1 MGRRADEEEGQRHME
16 MKYQVLT
23 DKNGYVLSIKQTGTK
38 MDFVSLDLDKYDL
51 SDGRIFAYQ
60 LGKNTLI
67 WDEKRWNELQAIEQQ
82 KADAK
87 EISSLKQMLNSTD
100 WIMAKWVE
108 EILALDN
115 PLTWI
120 ADVVKININYM
131 KEYKQTIADRKN
143 WRKRIEELENG

>member
-1 MGRRADEEEGQRHME
+1 ME

-23 DKNGYVLSIKQTGTK
+23 DRNGYVLSIKQTGTK

-82 KADAK
+82 KADTK

-108 EILALDN
+108 EILSLNN
-115 PLTWI
+115 PLTWV
-120 ADVVKININYM
+120 ADVIKINIKYL
-131 KEYKQTIADRKN
+131 KEYKQTIADRKS
-143 WRKRIEELENG
+143 WRKRIEELEND

>member
-1 MGRRADEEEGQRHME
+1 ME

-23 DKNGYVLSIKQTGTK
+23 DRNGYVLSIKQTGTK

-82 KADAK
+82 KADTK
-87 EISSLKQMLNSTD
+87 EINSLKQMLNSTD

-108 EILALDN
+108 EILSLQN

-120 ADVVKININYM
+120 ADVIKVNVKYL
-131 KEYKQTIADRKN
+131 KDYRQTIADRKA
-143 WRKRIEELENG
+143 WRERIEELGG

>member
-1 MGRRADEEEGQRHME
+1 ME
-16 MKYQVLT
+16 MKYEVIT
-23 DKNGYVLSIKQTGTK
+23 DSLGYVLTIRQTGTK
-38 MDFVSLDLDKYDL
+38 RDFVTLDLDKYDL

-67 WDEKRWNELQAIEQQ
+67 WDEKRWNELQTIEQQ

-108 EILALDN
+108 EILALNN
-115 PLTWI
+115 PLTWA
-120 ADVVKININYM
+120 ADVIKINIKYM
-131 KEYKQTIADRKN
+131 KEYSQTIADRKA
-143 WRKRIEELENG
+143 WRERIEELGG

>member
-1 MGRRADEEEGQRHME
+1 ME

-23 DKNGYVLSIKQTGTK
+23 DRNGYVLSIKQTGTK

-67 WDEKRWNELQAIEQQ
+67 WDEKRWNELQAIEQK
-82 KADAK
+82 KADTK
-87 EISSLKQMLNSTD
+87 EISSLKEMLNSTD

-108 EILALDN
+108 EILSLNN
-115 PLTWI
+115 PLTWV
-120 ADVVKININYM
+120 ADVIKINIKYM
-131 KEYKQTIADRKN
+131 KEYSQTIADRKV
-143 WRKRIEELENG
+143 WRKRIEELEQ

>member
-1 MGRRADEEEGQRHME
+1 ME

-23 DKNGYVLSIKQTGTK
+23 DRNGYVLSIKQTGTK

-82 KADAK
+82 KADTK
-87 EISSLKQMLNSTD
+87 EINSLKEMLNSTD

-108 EILALDN
+108 EILSLNN
-115 PLTWI
+115 PLTWV
-120 ADVVKININYM
+120 ADVIKINIKYL
-131 KEYKQTIADRKN
+131 KEYKQTIADRKS
-143 WRKRIEELENG
+143 WRKRIEELEND

>member
-1 MGRRADEEEGQRHME
+1 ME

-23 DKNGYVLSIKQTGTK
+23 DRNGYVLSIKQTGTK

-82 KADAK
+82 KTDAK
-87 EISSLKQMLNSTD
+87 EISILKQMLNSTD

-108 EILALDN
+108 EILSLDN

-120 ADVVKININYM
+120 ADVIKINIKYL
-131 KEYKQTIADRKN
+131 KEYSKTIADRKA
-143 WRKRIEELENG
+143 WRKRIEELEK

>member
-1 MGRRADEEEGQRHME
+1 ME

-23 DKNGYVLSIKQTGTK
+23 DRNGYVLSIKQTGTK

-82 KADAK
+82 KADTK
-87 EISSLKQMLNSTD
+87 EINSLKEMLNSTD

-108 EILALDN
+108 EILSLNN
-115 PLTWI
+115 PLTWV
-120 ADVVKININYM
+120 ADVIKINIKYL
-131 KEYKQTIADRKN
+131 KEYKQTIADRKA
-143 WRKRIEELENG
+143 WRKRIEELEQ